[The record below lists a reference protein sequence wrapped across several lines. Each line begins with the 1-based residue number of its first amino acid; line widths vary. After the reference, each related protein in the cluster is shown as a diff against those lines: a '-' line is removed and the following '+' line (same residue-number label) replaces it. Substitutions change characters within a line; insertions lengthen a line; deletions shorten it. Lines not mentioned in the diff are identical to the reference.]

1 MSDKKEKEE
10 EWNAVDEAS
19 MESFPASDAPEWV
32 GREPGPRPQPDKGVV
47 AGIFATEEEAAK
59 AVEMLIQEHFDP
71 PRDLSVIVSHRRE
84 HEEVAVPEAF
94 EVGRWAK
101 IGAVVGAVLGTAAV
115 TITGVTVGPLT
126 LVAAGPV
133 AAALEAGFAGG
144 ATGYMVGVL
153 HGLMESRDEADFHAA
168 HIHEGVV
175 WVGVHAKGDRAE
187 RARQVLSDAGAKHYQ
202 G

>member
-1 MSDKKEKEE
+1 MSDDRKEG
-10 EWNAVDEAS
+10 WNVVDEAS
-19 MESFPASDAPEWV
+19 MESFPASDAPAWV
-32 GREPGPRPQPDKGVV
+32 GREPRSAPSRDKAVV
-47 AGIFATEEEAAK
+47 AGIFATEREAAR

-84 HEEVAVPEAF
+84 HEEIAVPESF

-115 TITGVTVGPLT
+115 TITGATLGPLT

-133 AAALEAGFAGG
+133 AAALEAGSAGG

-153 HGLMESRDEADFHAA
+153 HGLMDSRDEAEFHAA
-168 HIHEGVV
+168 HIHDGVV
-175 WVGVHAKGDRAE
+175 WVGVHAKGGRAA
-187 RARQVLSDAGAKHYQ
+187 RARQILSDAGAKHYQ